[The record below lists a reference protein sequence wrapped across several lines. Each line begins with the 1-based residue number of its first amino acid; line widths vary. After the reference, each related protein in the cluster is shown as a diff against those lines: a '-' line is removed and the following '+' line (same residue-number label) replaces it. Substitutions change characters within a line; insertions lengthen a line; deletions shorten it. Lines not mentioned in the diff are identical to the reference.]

1 MSLKKQ
7 REMEEEEMR
16 KQGGR
21 WVATTST
28 HCLSCPTYIIS
39 SHLLNCDRSV
49 GRRKGGTRENR
60 QRQEGGNKVEKG
72 GEKVGFS
79 FLFDILSICVLK
91 ERRVWDESESPIV
104 SKEYIERK
112 YSKK

>member
-49 GRRKGGTRENR
+49 GRRGGGRRENR
-60 QRQEGGNKVEKG
+60 QRQEGGEKV
-72 GEKVGFS
+72 EKVGFS
-79 FLFDILSICVLK
+79 FSLLLDMFSLLCFEGEEDVG
-91 ERRVWDESESPIV
+91 RVRKPNSEQGV
-104 SKEYIERK
+104 HEAVR
-112 YSKK
+112 

>member
-72 GEKVGFS
+72 GEKVEKVGQS
-79 FLFDILSICVLK
+79 FAFFFLIC
-91 ERRVWDESESPIV
+91 SHFCF
-104 SKEYIERK
+104 
-112 YSKK
+112 